1 MNKILNLIL
10 KIINAPFQEAQDYKT
25 TSRMYTKETTSRHIT
40 VKYLK
45 IKENIL
51 KTMKEPKHI
60 TL

>member
-1 MNKILNLIL
+1 MTEILNSIL
-10 KIINAPFQEAQDYKT
+10 KIINSPFQEAQDYKT
-25 TSRMYTKETTSRHIT
+25 ASRMYTKETTTRHIT

-51 KTMKEPKHI
+51 KTMKEHKHI